1 MQSVVET
8 NCIHAIK
15 LGVVVLLLLVLL
27 GQERFDLADGEF
39 EVLDEHVGVRDMAS
53 LLPPRVERLVG
64 MREHGADFESDQRH
78 ERGHVTDFVVLA
90 TILLHAGDAIL
101 VRPVLVVVVRLV
113 VEALLRDS
121 RQDIDGFAVT
131 REDLGLDIIHAV
143 IAVSA
148 VGANAQHDGH
158 RAGVREHR
166 FVESE
171 RRRSVVGFVRV
182 VVDVAVNGQRLAV
195 GMSVAHG
202 VGVWFWFRLRIM
214 PCQSLARSLA
224 PAN

>member
-15 LGVVVLLLLVLL
+15 LGVVALLLLVLL
-27 GQERFDLADGEF
+27 AQELLDLAKGET
-39 EVLDEHVGVRDMAS
+39 EVLDEHVGVSDMAS
-53 LLPPRVERLVG
+53 LLPPRVETLVG
-64 MREHGADFESDQRH
+64 MSEHGTDFESDQRH
-78 ERGHVTDFVVLA
+78 ERGHVTDFVVLT

-101 VRPVLVVVVRLV
+101 VRPVAVIVVRLA
-113 VEALLRDS
+113 VEGLLRDG

-143 IAVSA
+143 VAVVA

-158 RAGVREHR
+158 RAGIREHR

-195 GMSVAHG
+195 GLSIAHG
-202 VGVWFWFRLRIM
+202 VVVWFWVRLRIM
-214 PCQSLARSLA
+214 PRQ
-224 PAN
+224 